1 MKLQQATSGNQHT
14 ISVDTIF
21 NTDATGATVEWIPDT
36 GSDVDAIGLHHLQLL
51 GGFPEN
57 LADDYDI
64 VTGVNG
70 QQLTSVGQIRSSLV
84 LGPKIHH
91 TTLHVYPDQ
100 SDALLS
106 RTSLTAL
113 GLLPNGWPTI
123 HRIESKPA
131 TADTDIA
138 RIRTELLHEFADVF
152 ADEGLK
158 PMSGAPIDIQ
168 LRDGS
173 TPVCVNHARPVP
185 YAFRDQIKQQLDDM
199 VNDQTIEHVSDPS
212 EWCHPIV
219 VVDKKGTSEKR
230 PTVDFKKLNNQLQR
244 PAHPMQSPRDTVS
257 SISGGRPTSTV
268 SYLTC
273 IVQSDRP
280 PAMSPEFPEWPTKLP
295 CVQFEGLYVCP
306 WGPIISIILYWGT

>member
-1 MKLQQATSGNQHT
+1 MLIQAHEEILRDRIVVGLFEDDTRHKLLAEQSLTLEKAVKICRAEEAATHTGDGMLPVGSINAARKSQYQRQKRFDDKPVSSTSSSISQSPAPPTKKCPQCGRSAYTKSACPAAHRKCNGCKATSHFEKLCPKKTKPVPSSNRIGQLKLQQATSGNQYT
-14 ISVDTIF
+14 ISVDAIL
-21 NTDATGATVEWIPDT
+21 NTDATGAAVEWIPDT

-51 GGFPEN
+51 GGFSGN

-91 TTLHVYPDQ
+91 TTLHVYPDL

-106 RTSLTAL
+106 RTSLSAL

-152 ADEGLK
+152 ADEG
-158 PMSGAPIDIQ
+158 PNP
-168 LRDGS
+168 
-173 TPVCVNHARPVP
+173 C
-185 YAFRDQIKQQLDDM
+185 LD
-199 VNDQTIEHVSDPS
+199 H
-212 EWCHPIV
+212 
-219 VVDKKGTSEKR
+219 
-230 PTVDFKKLNNQLQR
+230 L
-244 PAHPMQSPRDTVS
+244 
-257 SISGGRPTSTV
+257 
-268 SYLTC
+268 
-273 IVQSDRP
+273 
-280 PAMSPEFPEWPTKLP
+280 
-295 CVQFEGLYVCP
+295 
-306 WGPIISIILYWGT
+306 